1 MGWIS
6 RACGEST
13 MIKNLTGGPGVI
25 VNGGNNVSPYIN
37 QNINNPMQGMIR
49 LNGSDFQVFDG
60 TGWQQLATAYPS
72 VSLDGETQDLLQWAR
87 TQRQL
92 DLNRKT
98 LIENNPA
105 LEKAYEA
112 IQRAEANFDIL
123 AKFVENDLDAEL
135 RELAP

>member
-1 MGWIS
+1 
-6 RACGEST
+6 
-13 MIKNLTGGPGVI
+13 MIKNITGGPGVV
-25 VNGGNNVSPYIN
+25 VNGGNVSVQYIN

-49 LNGSDFQVFDG
+49 VNGSDFQVFDG
-60 TGWQQLATAYPS
+60 TGWQQLATGYPS

-92 DLNRKT
+92 EMNRKT

-105 LEKAYEA
+105 LAKAYES
-112 IQRAEANFDIL
+112 IKRAEVNFDIL
-123 AKFVENDLDAEL
+123 SKFVENDLDAEL

>member
-1 MGWIS
+1 
-6 RACGEST
+6 

-37 QNINNPMQGMIR
+37 QNTNNPMQGMIR

-60 TGWQQLATAYPS
+60 SSWLMLTTGHPS
-72 VSLDGETQDLLQWAR
+72 VGLDQDTQDLLQWAR

-92 DLNRKT
+92 DLNRKF

-105 LEKAYEA
+105 LAKAHEA
-112 IQRAEANFDIL
+112 IKRAEDNFDIL
-123 AKFVENDLDAEL
+123 SKFVENDLAAEL